1 MAYVTV
7 TPRGPTLQ
15 EAAAAIKR
23 ARERADPRLDGK
35 RLHRGIGVAPAT
47 KPKPLVPAYKVKR
60 PGKRARFKVPKWA
73 RPLFQRFRYKGLKG
87 GRGGSKS
94 HTVMEIQLLLQANN
108 PNRRVVFIREV
119 QKSLKD
125 SVKALLEDKIK
136 KLGLEVHFTVLNSE
150 IRMTRGAGVILF
162 VGMSDHTAAT
172 IKSIEGMDCAVV
184 EEAQTISSR
193 SLEILLPTIRKANS
207 EVWFMWNPLNITDP
221 VDELFHGK
229 PKVDEVTGRLP
240 VPLPVVL
247 EDSVLIEVSYRDNR
261 YASRALKLEAER
273 VRKADPQKYAQI
285 YGGGYEEHSEA
296 RIFKNWRIES
306 FETPD
311 DAYFLF
317 GLDWGFSTD
326 PLVLLRGFIKGR
338 TLWIDHE
345 AVETGVEIRDTRAH
359 LLRIPG
365 ANKWTITA
373 GRERPER
380 IRDINFQGFK
390 VLAAVGGNDSE
401 IEGIEY
407 LQDLEIVVHTRCV
420 NTADELTS
428 YKHPLD
434 KVTGKVLPIL
444 PKAKNHVIEACR
456 YMVEDHRRMAQNKKP
471 PKAKPSSVKH
481 HWNKSKKQRYARAA

>member
-1 MAYVTV
+1 MAHVTI

-15 EAAAAIKR
+15 EAAAAIQR
-23 ARERADPRLDGK
+23 ARNRALPLDNK
-35 RLHRGIGVAPAT
+35 RLRKGAGVVSHE
-47 KPKPLVPAYKVKR
+47 PKFLTPKSKFKR
-60 PGKRARFKVPKWA
+60 PGKRGKHKFAKWTK
-73 RPLFQRFRYKGLKG
+73 PLFQRFRYKGLKG

-94 HTVMEIQLLLQANN
+94 HTVMEIQLLLQVAN
-108 PNRRVVFIREV
+108 PDRRVVFIREV

-136 KLGLEVHFTVLNSE
+136 KLKLSAHFLVLNSE
-150 IRMTRGAGVILF
+150 IRMTRGDGVILF

-184 EEAQTISSR
+184 EEAQTISER
-193 SLEILLPTIRKANS
+193 SLEILLPTIRKAHS

-221 VDELFHGK
+221 IDKLFHGE
-229 PKVDEVTGRLP
+229 PKIDDKTGRLP

-261 YASRALKLEAER
+261 FASRALKLEAER
-273 VRKADPQKYAQI
+273 VRKADPQKYAHI

-311 DAYFLF
+311 DAFFLF

-326 PLVLLRGFIKGR
+326 PLVLLRGFIIGR
-338 TLWIDHE
+338 TLYIDHE
-345 AVETGVEIRDTRAH
+345 AVETGVEIRDTRAF
-359 LLRIPG
+359 LLQIPG
-365 ANKWTITA
+365 SSKWTITA

-390 VLAAVGGNDSE
+390 VRAAIGGNDSE

-407 LQDLEIVVHTRCV
+407 LQDLEIVVHTRCLH
-420 NTADELTS
+420 TADELTS

-434 KVTGKVLPIL
+434 KVTQKVLPIL
-444 PKAKNHVIEACR
+444 PKVKNHLIEAMR
-456 YMVEDHRRMAQNKKP
+456 YMVEDHRRVAQNKKP
-471 PKAKPSSVKH
+471 PKRQKPPKVKH
-481 HWNKSKKQRYARAA
+481 YWTKTKKGMTVHG

>member
-1 MAYVTV
+1 MARTTI

-15 EAAAAIKR
+15 EVAEAISR
-23 ARERADPRLDGK
+23 ARKRKLPLGIIPSLVPKPPVKKPGK
-35 RLHRGIGVAPAT
+35 RL
-47 KPKPLVPAYKVKR
+47 KYK
-60 PGKRARFKVPKWA
+60 AAKWA
-73 RPLFQRFRYKGLKG
+73 RPLFKRFRYKGLKG
-87 GRGGSKS
+87 GRGGGKS
-94 HTVMEIQLLLQANN
+94 HCVMEIQLLLQANN
-108 PNRRVVFIREV
+108 PDRRVVFIREV

-136 KLGLEVHFTVLNSE
+136 KLGLSSHFRVLNSE
-150 IRMTRGAGVILF
+150 IRMTRGSGVILF

-184 EEAQTISSR
+184 EEAQTISAR
-193 SLEILLPTIRKANS
+193 SLEILLPTIRKTNS

-229 PKVDEVTGRLP
+229 PKVDEKTGRLP

-261 YASRALKLEAER
+261 FASRALKLEAER
-273 VRKADPQKYAQI
+273 VRRVDPVKYAQI

-296 RIFKNWRIES
+296 RIFKNWRIEH
-306 FETPD
+306 FDTPD
-311 DAYFLF
+311 DAVFLF

-345 AVETGVEIRDTRAH
+345 AVETGVEIRDTRAF
-359 LLRIPG
+359 LLQVPG
-365 ANKWTITA
+365 SSKWTITA

-380 IRDINFQGFK
+380 IRDINFQNFK
-390 VLAAVGGNDSE
+390 VRAAIGGNDSE

-407 LQDLEIVVHTRCV
+407 LQDLEIIVHPRCLH
-420 NTADELTS
+420 TADELTS

-444 PKAKNHVIEACR
+444 PKVKNHLIEAMR
-456 YMVEDHRRMAQNKKP
+456 YMVEDHRRVAQNKAP
-471 PKAKPSSVKH
+471 PAATRPSAASH
-481 HWNKSKKQRYARAA
+481 HWNKKKYGTKRGIRVHG